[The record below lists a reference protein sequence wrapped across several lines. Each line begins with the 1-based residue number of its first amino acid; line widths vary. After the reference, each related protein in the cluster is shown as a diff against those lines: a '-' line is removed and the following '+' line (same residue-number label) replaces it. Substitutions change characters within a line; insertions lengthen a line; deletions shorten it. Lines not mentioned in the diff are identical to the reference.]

1 MQETLVPN
9 KSALTHRILDRAFAQ
24 VQAMI
29 HIANHRSDKRRGD
42 PKVGGHPASCA
53 SSLHLLGVLHLLV
66 RQPQDFVCCKP
77 HASPVDHTLSHFM
90 QLFRDPETG
99 AWFDEAASEA
109 VMHNL
114 RKFPTP
120 LTEPVFQSYH
130 AKSDPDSFHF
140 LPSGSVGIPPVAA
153 VYLALAYRYAKDHG
167 WNVPADTHFWCM
179 MGDSEFREGSLLECL
194 PDVAER
200 ALTNVTWIIDYNRQN
215 LDGTRIPNERGLHG
229 ADCDRIEKTA
239 VANGW
244 KVLQLRHG
252 TFREQLFTK
261 PGGEALKQ
269 LFEGGL
275 SDYEYQMLLLKS
287 DAKELRRFA
296 LSRSPDCAK
305 ILKSLSDAELLRAFG
320 DLGGH
325 SVEKLEAAYAQA
337 RKDTEWPYLIIAHT
351 VKGWGLECAAHPAN
365 HSTLPDEKEVAALL
379 EKQGLSMARPF
390 QRFDAGSEEGRYLA
404 AKREQFRKGIES
416 LDALRDANRA
426 EVRRRIESDGG
437 IPESLGIDLSLYPVA
452 HTQWMW
458 GQLAAKLV
466 RIGTDDEGGPK
477 TATSTG
483 KQLAADE
490 VRWKSAADLMLT
502 LSPDVGTS
510 TNISPVLDQKI
521 YGPDYQ
527 RALERELKL
536 DPKHPLLVAADDP
549 WTRHIRF
556 EIAEANCMSAAGS
569 FGKMGAYLG
578 VPFFPMMTVYDFF
591 IKRALDQLY
600 YNLYWGS
607 EFVLVGTPSGV
618 TLSPEGAQHSWKSDI
633 QIPNLITWEPLFA
646 IEMDWILSDAVRRQV
661 TDENE
666 GRRGVLVRGVTRGI
680 RQSLLLEHV
689 RRQAASKQSV
699 AGPLKPQGAGPEWG
713 EATDESTLTPL
724 SDAQLYERVRQDC
737 LKGAY
742 YLIDWRGYAGYE
754 PGDNVVQIFAMGSVA
769 TEAIDASQKLL
780 EKGIFANVIVI
791 SSPELLLGIL
801 GEHDDYEH
809 LRQGLCISG
818 DLIAVEGAAGSEA
831 GLLSLSARRVP
842 IVAVCDGEA
851 GLVDNIGSIVGVKQT
866 TLAVRKFS
874 KCGRPDEVFRYQH
887 LDADSIAQACGKALS
902 ETALENFSVSQEL
915 LQRLANRSPRARD
928 WRELWPQD
936 GEAH

>member
-1 MQETLVPN
+1 MQETLVPTQT
-9 KSALTHRILDRAFAQ
+9 ALIHRILGRAFAQ
-24 VQAMI
+24 IQAMI
-29 HIANHRSDKRRGD
+29 HIANHRPDKRRGD

-53 SSLHLLGVLHLLV
+53 SSLHLLGVLHLIS

-77 HASPVDHTLSHFM
+77 HASPVDHTLSHLM
-90 QLFRDPETG
+90 QLFRDPASG

-140 LPSGSVGIPPVAA
+140 LPSGSVGIPPVVA

-252 TFREQLFTK
+252 TFREQLFSK
-261 PGGEALKQ
+261 PGGEALRQ

-296 LSRSPDCAK
+296 LARSPECAK
-305 ILKSLSDAELLRAFG
+305 ILKGLSDADLLRAFG

-337 RKDTEWPYLIIAHT
+337 RQDAEWPYLIIAHT

-365 HSTLPDEKEVAALL
+365 HSTLPDEKEVVALL

-390 QRFDAGSEEGRYLA
+390 QRFDQKSAEGRFLA
-404 AKREQFRKGIES
+404 AKREQFQKGIEA
-416 LDALRDANRA
+416 LDKLRDANRS

-437 IPESLGIDLSLYPVA
+437 IPESLGIDLSLYPVT

-483 KQLAADE
+483 KQLAVDE

-527 RALERELKL
+527 RALEQELKL
-536 DPKHPLLVAADDP
+536 DPKHPLLIAADDP

-607 EFVLVGTPSGV
+607 EFVLVGTPSGT
-618 TLSPEGAQHSWKSDI
+618 TLAPEGAQHSWKSDI

-661 TDENE
+661 SDENE

-689 RRQAASKQSV
+689 RRQAASKQSQS
-699 AGPLKPQGAGPEWG
+699 GPLKPAGAGPEWG
-713 EATDESTLTPL
+713 EGTDESTLAPL
-724 SDAQLYERVRQDC
+724 SDAELYERVRQDC

-742 YLIDWRGYAGYE
+742 YLVDWRGYAGYE
-754 PGDNVVQIFAMGSVA
+754 PGDNVVQLFAMGSVA
-769 TEAIDASQKLL
+769 TEALEASEKLL
-780 EKGIFANVIVI
+780 QKGIFANVIVI

-801 GEHDDYEH
+801 GDSDGYAH
-809 LRQGLCISG
+809 LRQGLGISG
-818 DLIAVEGAAGSEA
+818 DLIAVEGAAASEA
-831 GLLSLSARRVP
+831 GLVSLSARRVP

-851 GLVDNIGSIVGVKQT
+851 GLVDNIGSIVGVKQI

-874 KCGRPDEVFRYQH
+874 KCGRPDEVFRYQY
-887 LDADSIAQACGKALS
+887 LDSDALVEACGKALS
-902 ETALENFSVSQEL
+902 ETALENFRVSPEL
-915 LQRLANRSPRARD
+915 LERLAGRSQRARD

-936 GEAH
+936 GNAH